1 MPIIA
6 GVKFKKTNKIYYF
19 SPENFELNEGD
30 GVIVETARGIEYG
43 TIVITPREVDESKI
57 VQPLKPILRKA
68 TEEIGR
74 AHV

>member
-19 SPENFELNEGD
+19 SPENLELNEGD

-43 TIVITPREVDESKI
+43 TIVITRAKLTEQDCPAPKAH
-57 VQPLKPILRKA
+57 LKK
-68 TEEIGR
+68 GD
-74 AHV
+74 